1 LKVQPEFELG
11 KRQREQPKPKLRA
24 QQNWLP
30 EYDWPVL
37 RRWPLNRQQ

>member
-1 LKVQPEFELG
+1 MTQPEFE
-11 KRQREQPKPKLRA
+11 RVAQQREQPKRKVGLRLD
-24 QQNWLP
+24 WLP